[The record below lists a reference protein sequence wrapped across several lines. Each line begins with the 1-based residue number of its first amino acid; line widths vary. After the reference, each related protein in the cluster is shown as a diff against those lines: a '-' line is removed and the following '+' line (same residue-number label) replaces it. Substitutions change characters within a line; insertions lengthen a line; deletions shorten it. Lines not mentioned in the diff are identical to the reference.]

1 MTKFVINQYI
11 YKKFSIMKIK
21 DLPQEIKELAL
32 LRQKEAGNEVNEE
45 ADLNY
50 GDESFKWDKTPEGG
64 FFWNAIHEVNFKP
77 FYELY
82 PQPNPLTEHL
92 KSLGY
97 TVTELARHFNA
108 KYPLLFCT
116 KGEKSVFVAK
126 YEPSIHTELS
136 LFLTKLV
143 AENVDACIL
152 DSEFNPMFGG
162 IEP

>member
-1 MTKFVINQYI
+1 MQ
-11 YKKFSIMKIK
+11 IK

-45 ADLNY
+45 LYVCNTKA
-50 GDESFKWDKTPEGG
+50 GDNFNWGDTPEEWD
-64 FFWNAIHEVNFKP
+64 FWNQIDNGNFQP
-77 FYELY
+77 FYDRY
-82 PQPNPLTEHL
+82 PQPNPLTDHL
-92 KSLGY
+92 QSLGY

-126 YEPSIHTELS
+126 YEPSIHTEMS
-136 LFLTKLV
+136 MFLTKLV
-143 AENVDACIL
+143 AETAGACIL

>member
-21 DLPQEIKELAL
+21 DLPQE
-32 LRQKEAGNEVNEE
+32 
-45 ADLNY
+45 
-50 GDESFKWDKTPEGG
+50 
-64 FFWNAIHEVNFKP
+64 
-77 FYELY
+77 
-82 PQPNPLTEHL
+82 PNQFVIYLQ
-92 KSLGY
+92 SLGY

-126 YEPSIHTELS
+126 YEPSIHTDLS
-136 LFLTKLV
+136 LFMTELV
-143 AENVDACIL
+143 SENVGACIL

>member
-1 MTKFVINQYI
+1 
-11 YKKFSIMKIK
+11 MKIK

-32 LRQKEAGNEVNEE
+32 LRQKEAGNNVNEE
-45 ADLNY
+45 ADL
-50 GDESFKWDKTPEGG
+50 GFSRESFSWIYTPEEGV
-64 FFWNAIHEVNFKP
+64 FWNQINNGKFQP
-77 FYELY
+77 FYDRY

-92 KSLGY
+92 QSLGY

-126 YEPSIHTELS
+126 YEPSIHTEMS

-143 AENVDACIL
+143 ADNVGACIL

-162 IEP
+162 IDP

>member
-1 MTKFVINQYI
+1 
-11 YKKFSIMKIK
+11 MKIK

-32 LRQKEAGNEVNEE
+32 LRQKEYGNNRSAL
-45 ADLNY
+45 ADLAD
-50 GDESFKWDKTPEGG
+50 GSESFFWDDTREEWD
-64 FFWNAIHEVNFKP
+64 FWNKINQGNFQP
-77 FYELY
+77 FYDRY
-82 PQPNPLTEHL
+82 PQPNPITEHL
-92 KSLGY
+92 QSLGY

-126 YEPSIHTELS
+126 YEPSIHTEMS
-136 LFLTKLV
+136 MFLTKLV
-143 AENVDACIL
+143 AETVGACIL